1 MSAFVVAANWKMH
14 KTRVEARAFVD
25 ELRSGLGSLP
35 VGTSLVLFPSFTGLA
50 DLVEACAGA
59 EIEVG
64 AQNLHPGREGAF
76 TGEVSA
82 RQIVEAGA
90 SWVLV
95 GHSERRHVFA
105 ETDARVGEKLA
116 AAREDGLRAILCV
129 GETEAERERGE
140 TERVLARQLS
150 TALAPLGAQKLDR
163 IAVAYE
169 PVWAIGT
176 GRTASV
182 EQVRAAHQ
190 EVRRILSGLDGEGA
204 DAIPI
209 LYGGSVQPANS
220 AALGAIPEVGG
231 LLVGGASLVAS
242 TLLSIARTAR
252 PRPLEPDQVS
262 P

>member
-1 MSAFVVAANWKMH
+1 MSPFVVAANWKMH
-14 KTRVEARAFVD
+14 KTRGEARAFVD
-25 ELRSGLGSLP
+25 ELRSELGSMP

-50 DLVEACAGA
+50 DLAEACVGTDV
-59 EIEVG
+59 EVG

-82 RQIVEAGA
+82 RQILEAGGA
-90 SWVLV
+90 WVLV
-95 GHSERRHVFA
+95 GHSERRHLFA
-105 ETDARVGEKLA
+105 EADELVGEKLA
-116 AAREDGLRAILCV
+116 AAQEHGLRAILCV

-150 TALAPLGAQKLDR
+150 GAIAPLGAQRLDR

-182 EQVRAAHQ
+182 DQVRTAHQ
-190 EVRRILSGLDGEGA
+190 EVRRILSRLGGGA
-204 DAIPI
+204 TEAIPI
-209 LYGGSVQPANS
+209 LYGGSVQPANA
-220 AALGAIPEVGG
+220 AALGAISEVGG
-231 LLVGGASLVAS
+231 LLIGGSSLEARALSSVAH
-242 TLLSIARTAR
+242 TAR
-252 PRPLEPDQVS
+252 PRPLEGDQVS